1 MAQISLFD
9 DPAKTKVMASKITRG
24 MEMQKMLQEVKQQ
37 VLLAEDSIRLGG
49 NPELVVPRVLREIRW
64 SHLGTM
70 NLPRPTTGDLF
81 QAINTALRFIVTSQ
95 MPDYSFQNEKGDTI
109 RSKPKLEKLSV
120 GEANQA
126 LHVLMKCDSL
136 FDALIQVTDHYRTN
150 PSKPFANIDDL
161 EILRNEI
168 ENGV

>member
-9 DPAKTKVMASKITRG
+9 DPAKTKVMAAKVTRG

-37 VLLAEDSIRLGG
+37 VLLAEDSIRLDG

-70 NLPRPTTGDLF
+70 NLPRPTNGDLF
-81 QAINTALRFIVTSQ
+81 QAINTALRFIITSQ
-95 MPDYSFQNEKGDTI
+95 MPDYSYQNEKGDTM

-120 GEANQA
+120 GQANEA
-126 LHVLMKCDSL
+126 LHALMKCGDL
-136 FDALIQVTDHYRTN
+136 LEALIRVTDHYRMN
-150 PSKPFANIDDL
+150 PSKPFAGVDDL

-168 ENGV
+168 ENGA